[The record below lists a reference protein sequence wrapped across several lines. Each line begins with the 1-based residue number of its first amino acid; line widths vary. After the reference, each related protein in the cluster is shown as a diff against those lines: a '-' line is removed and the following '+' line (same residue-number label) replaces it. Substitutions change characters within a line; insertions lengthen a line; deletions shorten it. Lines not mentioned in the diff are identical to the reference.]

1 MAKKKEAQAEEEK
14 ETTTRLW
21 GWRRQSKSFLVG
33 VPARDITADEAR
45 EKDLASTLDD
55 SPLYRRDYVEVA
67 E

>member
-1 MAKKKEAQAEEEK
+1 MAKKKEAEEEK

-33 VPARDITADEAR
+33 VPARHITAEEAR
-45 EKDLASTLDD
+45 QKNLASTLDD
-55 SPLYRRDYVEVA
+55 SPLYRRDYVEVV